1 MYYAQINLHTF
12 CHSDLTNPCKV
23 AELEIAV
30 GHFPTNLPHL
40 AEQIQF
46 ARPNV
51 LYISNGEA
59 IDSLLQYSCF

>member
-30 GHFPTNLPHL
+30 GHFPTNL

-59 IDSLLQYSCF
+59 IDSLLQCSCF